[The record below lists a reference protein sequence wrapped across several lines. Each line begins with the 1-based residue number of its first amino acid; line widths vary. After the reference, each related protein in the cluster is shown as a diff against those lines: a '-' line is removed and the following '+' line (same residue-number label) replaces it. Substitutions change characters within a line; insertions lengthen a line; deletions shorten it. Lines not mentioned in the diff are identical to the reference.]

1 MTPPPPPPPRSDW
14 HPLTKLLHWLIALLI
29 VSMAVIGLSM
39 GSMANGPDKIAIYAL
54 HKSLGITLLAL
65 VLVRIGWRLRS
76 GSPAPLP
83 GIPRLQ
89 HLLAQLIH
97 GLLYLLLLALP
108 VSGWVMNSAS
118 GFPLQWFGLFN
129 LPALAG
135 RDEALHALATSTHEW
150 LFWGLAVLVLAHA
163 GAAIFHHLFQGDA
176 TLVRMLPRGW
186 LRAPSEE
193 TSDA

>member
-1 MTPPPPPPPRSDW
+1 MTPPPPRSDW

-39 GSMANGPDKIAIYAL
+39 GSMTNGPDKIAIYAL

-129 LPALAG
+129 LPALTG

-176 TLVRMLPRGW
+176 TLARMLPRGW

-193 TSDA
+193 SPDA

>member
-1 MTPPPPPPPRSDW
+1 MTPHPPRSDW

-83 GIPRLQ
+83 SIPRLQ
-89 HLLAQLIH
+89 HLLARLIH

>member
-1 MTPPPPPPPRSDW
+1 MTPLPPRSDW

-108 VSGWVMNSAS
+108 LSGWVMNSAS

>member
-108 VSGWVMNSAS
+108 LSGWVMNSAS

-176 TLVRMLPRGW
+176 TLARMLPRGW

-193 TSDA
+193 SPDA